1 MIEQKQ
7 VEEIIKR
14 AEKMKSDRSQW
25 ESHWEEVATYV
36 APRYGGIST
45 TNTKG
50 GKRMEQVFD
59 CTAVDAN
66 DVFASGMYGHLC
78 NGRWFLLKDK
88 NPESQESW
96 WFGEASRI
104 LLEEL
109 AMSNYG
115 QMIHEYFKK
124 LGSIGTGCLF
134 EEQGKPGSPALN
146 FREFNIKNYY
156 ILENSKGLVD
166 TLYRFFQYTARQAV
180 QEWGE
185 DNVGQ
190 SVLKAYKDKKE
201 DLFDFWH
208 AIFPREER
216 DDTKRDKENMP
227 FASIYIAVKDK
238 KVIEKGGYPEQ
249 PFMVTRI
256 DKESDEKYGRS
267 IGMKMLPE
275 IKLLNK
281 MVKTTL
287 KAAEKVVDPPLQVP
301 DDGFISPFKTVPGGL
316 MYYRAGTQDRVDPL
330 NTNANIGLGLEMED
344 KRRDAIKR
352 SFFNDLFLL
361 LADKKNMTATEVLE
375 RVEEKLLLLGPMLGR
390 LQSELFN
397 PLIDRTVGI
406 LARAGK
412 LPPVP
417 AGIEEYEIE
426 YLGKLAIAMRL
437 VEVKAIREVMGYIE
451 PFAATNP
458 AVMDNFDEDK
468 IVRGISERLGVASD
482 WLRDSETIEGIRAS
496 RAEQAQMQQM
506 LEAGGQI
513 ADAVP
518 KLGKKIE
525 EGSALGMMQ

>member
-1 MIEQKQ
+1 MQKQ
-7 VEEIIKR
+7 VEEILKR
-14 AEKMKSDRSQW
+14 LDEMKAGRSQW
-25 ESHWEEVATYV
+25 ESHWEEVAEYV
-36 APRYGGIST
+36 APTYTGIST

-50 GKRMEQVFD
+50 GKRMEKVFD
-59 CTAVDAN
+59 CTAIDAN
-66 DVFASGMYGHLC
+66 DVFASGMFGHLC

-88 NPESQESW
+88 NPESQEAQ
-96 WFGEASRI
+96 WFGEVSRI

-124 LGSIGTGCLF
+124 LGSIGTACLF
-134 EEQGKPGSPALN
+134 EEQGVPGNPSLN

-156 ILENSKGLVD
+156 ILEDSKGLVD
-166 TLYRFFQYTARQAV
+166 TIYRKFQYTPRQAV

-185 DNVGQ
+185 ENVGK
-190 SVLKAYKDKKE
+190 SVQKAYKEKKE
-201 DLFDFWH
+201 DPFDFVH
-208 AIFPREER
+208 AIYPREDR

-238 KVIEKGGYPEQ
+238 KVIEEGGYHEK
-249 PFMVTRI
+249 PFMVTRLG
-256 DKESDEKYGRS
+256 KASDEIYGRS
-267 IGMKMLPE
+267 PGMKMLPE

-301 DDGFISPFKTVPGGL
+301 DDGFISPFKTTPGGL
-316 MYYRAGTQDRVDPL
+316 MYYRAGTQDRIDPL
-330 NTNANIGLGLEMED
+330 NTNADIGLGLEMED
-344 KRRDAIKR
+344 KRRESINRA
-352 SFFNDLFLL
+352 FFVDLFLL

-375 RVEEKLLLLGPMLGR
+375 RVEEKLLLLGPMLGI

-397 PLIDRTVGI
+397 PLVDRSLGI
-406 LARAGK
+406 LLRSGK

-417 AGIEEYEIE
+417 EGIEEYEIE

-437 VEVKAIREVMGYIE
+437 MEVKAMRDTMGYIE
-451 PFAATNP
+451 PFVSLNP
-458 AVMDNFDEDK
+458 TVMDNFDEDK
-468 IVRGISERLGVASD
+468 AVRGISERLGLPAD
-482 WLRDSETIEGIRAS
+482 WMRTQEDIDAIRQG
-496 RAEQAQMQQM
+496 RAQQQQMQQM

-518 KLGKKIE
+518 KLGKGIE
-525 EGSALGMMQ
+525 PNSPLGMM

>member
-14 AEKMKSDRSQW
+14 LEKMKSDRSQW
-25 ESHWEEVATYV
+25 ESHWEEVTEYV
-36 APRYGGIST
+36 APRYSGIST

-50 GKRMEQVFD
+50 GKRMEKVFD
-59 CTAVDAN
+59 CTAIDAN

-88 NPESQESW
+88 NPESQEAQ

-115 QMIHEYFKK
+115 QVIHEYFKK
-124 LGSIGTGCLF
+124 LGSIGTACLF
-134 EEQGKPGSPALN
+134 EEQGEPGSPALN

-166 TLYRFFQYTARQAV
+166 TLYRKFQYTPRQAV

-185 DNVGQ
+185 ENVGRSIQ
-190 SVLKAYKDKKE
+190 KAYKDKKE
-201 DLFDFWH
+201 DLFDFIH
-208 AIFPREER
+208 AIYPREDR

-227 FASIYIAVKDK
+227 FASVYIAVKDK
-238 KVIEKGGYPEQ
+238 KVIEEDGYSEK

-256 DKESDEKYGRS
+256 DKESEEIYGRS

-281 MVKTTL
+281 IVKTTL
-287 KAAEKVVDPPLQVP
+287 RAAEKVVDPPLQVP

-330 NTNANIGLGLEMED
+330 NTNADIGLGLEMED
-344 KRRDAIKR
+344 RRRESINRAW
-352 SFFNDLFLL
+352 FVDLFLL
-361 LADKKNMTATEVLE
+361 LADKKSMTATEVLE

-390 LQSELFN
+390 LQSDLFN
-397 PLIDRTVGI
+397 PLVDRSLGV
-406 LARAGK
+406 LSRAGR

-417 AGIEEYEIE
+417 EGIEEYEIE

-437 VEVKAIREVMGYIE
+437 MEVKAMRDTMGYIE
-451 PFAATNP
+451 PFVTLNP
-458 AVMDNFDEDK
+458 TLMDNFDEDK
-468 IVRGISERLGVASD
+468 VVRGISERLGLPAD
-482 WLRDSETIEGIRAS
+482 WLREREDIEAIRES
-496 RAEQAQMQQM
+496 RAQQQQMQQM

-518 KLGKKIE
+518 KVSGKVDPD
-525 EGSALGMMQ
+525 SVLGMMQ